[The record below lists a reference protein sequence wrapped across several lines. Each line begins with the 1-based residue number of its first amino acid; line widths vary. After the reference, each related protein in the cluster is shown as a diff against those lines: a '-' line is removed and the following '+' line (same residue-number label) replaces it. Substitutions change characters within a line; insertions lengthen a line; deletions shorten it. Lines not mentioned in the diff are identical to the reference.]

1 MHSDGGQMFE
11 GHIDPYYVLRSQVT
25 GRCLYDTTWNK
36 YKKKPIVDVDNNPR
50 LLPLLVRQHGKSE
63 VIMKSVRANLSSRH
77 RGCHFTTSAKTWI
90 ILLIAALAGTA
101 MISAG
106 RADEANAKSLLKAM
120 SDYLAAQKAISFD
133 YDLNLEIVST
143 QQQKIGLASSGT
155 LTLNRPDKLH
165 ATRTGGFSNVEMV
178 FDGKALTLLGK
189 NANLYAQV
197 DAPGTIDQLVD
208 VLRDKY
214 HGPVPAADL
223 LMSDPYKELMPQV
236 NDAKDLGS
244 GVIHGVECDHLAFR
258 TKEVDWQIWI
268 AQGARPYP
276 CRYVITSKKVT
287 GWPQYTIDIWGWKAG
302 TEVASDNFKLEIPAG
317 AKQLM
322 PGQIPDLDEIPHIFS
337 PKGAK
342 S

>member
-1 MHSDGGQMFE
+1 MEYTFRKLTRTVKKW
-11 GHIDPYYVLRSQVT
+11 IAVLAVVT
-25 GRCLYDTTWNK
+25 T
-36 YKKKPIVDVDNNPR
+36 
-50 LLPLLVRQHGKSE
+50 
-63 VIMKSVRANLSSRH
+63 
-77 RGCHFTTSAKTWI
+77 
-90 ILLIAALAGTA
+90 AGTA
-101 MISAG
+101 TISAG

-133 YDLNLEIVST
+133 YDSNLELVST
-143 QQQKIGLASSGT
+143 PQQKIGLASSGT

-214 HGPVPAADL
+214 HRPVPAADL

-322 PGQIPDLDEIPHIFS
+322 PGQIPDLAEIPHIFS
-337 PKGAK
+337 IIICVFSLELGERFEIPGVHSFVSTAEAVVGRPLTPM
-342 S
+342 SYAGVARRTARRY

>member
-1 MHSDGGQMFE
+1 MFE

-101 MISAG
+101 GISAG
-106 RADEANAKSLLKAM
+106 RADEADAKRLFRAM
-120 SDYLAAQKAISFD
+120 SDYLGTQQAISFD
-133 YDLNLEIVST
+133 YDVSLELVST
-143 QQQKIGLASSGT
+143 QQQKVALASSGT
-155 LTLNRPDKLH
+155 ATLDRPDKIHL
-165 ATRTGGFSNVEMV
+165 TRRGGFANVEMV
-178 FDGKALTLLGK
+178 FDGKTLTLLGK
-189 NANLYAQV
+189 NTNLYTQV
-197 DAPGTIDQLVD
+197 QAPGTIDQLVD

-214 HGPVPAADL
+214 HRPLPAADL
-223 LMSDPYKELMPQV
+223 LMSNPYNELMPEV
-236 NDAKDLGS
+236 NDVKDLGS
-244 GVIHGVECDHLAFR
+244 GVIRGMECDHLAFR
-258 TKEVDWQIWI
+258 TKDVDWQIWI
-268 AQGARPYP
+268 AQGAHPYP

-287 GWPQYTIDIWGWKAG
+287 GFPEYTLDIWAWKTG
-302 TEVASDNFKLEIPAG
+302 SEVASDSFTLAIPAG
-317 AKQLM
+317 AKKLAPSQVPELNDI
-322 PGQIPDLDEIPHIFS
+322 PGIFI

-342 S
+342 